1 MAEPVVFQVL
11 YYQTVDERRPIEE
24 WLSELKADRRAR
36 AAILVRIDRIER
48 GLIGDW
54 KSVGGGV
61 GELRVDYGPGYRVY
75 FGRDGMTVVV
85 LLCGGYKGTQSRDI
99 GTARQYWRDYEKRKR
114 SSSDSA

>member
-1 MAEPVVFQVL
+1 MTEQVVLQVL

-24 WLSELKADRRAR
+24 WLNELQADRRAR
-36 AAILVRIDRIER
+36 AAIVARFDRMER

-61 GELRVDYGPGYRVY
+61 GELRIDYGPGYRVY
-75 FGRDGMTVVV
+75 FGRDGMTVII

-99 GTARQYWRDYEKRKR
+99 GLAKRYWRDYEKRKR
-114 SSSDSA
+114 SGSGST

>member
-1 MAEPVVFQVL
+1 MTESVVLQVL
-11 YYQTVDERRPIEE
+11 YYQTADEKRPIEE
-24 WLSELKADRRAR
+24 WLDELRADRRAR
-36 AAILVRIDRIER
+36 AAILVRIDRMER

-61 GELRVDYGPGYRVY
+61 GELRIDFGPGYRVY

-99 GTARQYWRDYEKRKR
+99 GKARQYWRDYEKRKR
-114 SSSDSA
+114 SGGGSA

>member
-1 MAEPVVFQVL
+1 MAEPVEFRVL

-24 WLSELKADRRAR
+24 WLDELRTDRLAR

-75 FGRDGMTVVV
+75 FGRDGMTVIV

-99 GTARQYWRDYEKRKR
+99 GKAKQYWRDYEKRKR
-114 SSSDSA
+114 SGSDSA